1 MWHTTSGYISANIL
15 VHRYVKS
22 ISEIIAKAQ
31 ITNGGPVILLQPEN
45 EYSQAVPGVEFP
57 NYEYMQTVED
67 QYRKAG
73 IVVPFISNDAGPNGY
88 FAPGNGT
95 VGNVDIYGHDA
106 YPQGFDCA
114 NPYVWAPGALPT
126 YFHTLHEKQ
135 SPNTP
140 YSIVEFQGGS
150 FDPWGGPGFAKCE
163 ELTNNEFERVFY
175 KNDFSFVVTVF
186 NIYMTFG
193 GTNWGNL
200 GYALG
205 YTSYDYG
212 SVIAE
217 DRTVTREKFSE
228 AKLEANFLVA
238 SPAYLTATTQG
249 NASNG
254 SFATPETIAVTQM
267 TSNQTGFYV
276 VRHGEYQSN
285 DTTQYTLKLPTSKG
299 KITIP
304 QLSKTLTL
312 IGRDSKIHVVDYDLG
327 GTNLLYS
334 SGEIFTWKQYGSK
347 KVLVL
352 YGGVGE
358 THEFAI
364 TTPEECTVVEGQ
376 ANTTESNDGQVVSSV
391 SNNNGGITTKSKNGA
406 LIVNWTVEPKRRIV
420 QIGQDLFVY
429 LLDRN
434 YAYNYWVL
442 DLPAKAPV
450 GNYTNPSG
458 PSVIVKAGY
467 LLRTA
472 AVDGKTLS
480 LTGDLNATT
489 DFEVI
494 GAPDK
499 VAALSFN
506 GAPVKTTKGA
516 AGSLTGTVA
525 YQKPDLKLPDLT
537 TANWK
542 VINSLPEIQN
552 GYDDSKWTAATLT
565 TTKNPRKLTT
575 PVSLYASDYGYFTG
589 TLLFRGHFKANGK
602 ESTLFLQTQGGT
614 AFGYSI
620 WLNETFVG
628 SWDGI
633 SIDDN
638 YNQTLNLPKCT
649 AGVDY
654 VMTIVI
660 DTNGLEEEN
669 VVGSSTM
676 KHPRGILGY
685 KFANHKQSDITW
697 KLTGNLGGESYA
709 DHTRGPLNEG
719 GMYAERQGYHLP
731 NTPTG
736 KWKSGSPTDG
746 LTAAGINFYSTT
758 FKLNLPTGYDIP
770 LAFTFANTTTVAA
783 GSLANAYRVQ
793 LFVNGY
799 QYGKYGKFP
808 LSIPSLLHIMH
819 SPNANNATYTVNNI
833 GPQTVYPVPPGIL
846 NTQGTNY
853 VALSLWSLENGG
865 SKLEGLTLNATA
877 VIESSIGKIASAPQP
892 GYSVRPNAY

>member
-1 MWHTTSGYISANIL
+1 M
-15 VHRYVKS
+15 KS

-45 EYSQAVPGVEFP
+45 EYSQAVPGVLFP
-57 NYEYMQTVED
+57 NHDYMQQVED

-73 IVVPFISNDAGPNGY
+73 IVVPFISNDAGPYGY
-88 FAPGNGT
+88 FAPVNST
-95 VGNVDIYGHDA
+95 PGNVDIYGHDA

-126 YFHTLHEKQ
+126 YFHTLHEKE
-135 SPNTP
+135 SPKTP
-140 YSIVEFQGGS
+140 YSIIEFQGGS

-163 ELTNNEFERVFY
+163 ILTNHEFERVFY
-175 KNDFSFVVTVF
+175 KNDFSFVATVF

-212 SVIAE
+212 SAIAE

-238 SPAYLTATTQG
+238 SPAYLTATTQEG
-249 NASNG
+249 PANG
-254 SFATPETIAVTQM
+254 SFASPPDIAVTQM
-267 TSNQTGFYV
+267 TSNKTAFYV

-285 DTTQYTLKLPTSKG
+285 DSTSYTLTIPTSKG
-299 KITIP
+299 KTTIP

-312 IGRDSKIHVVDYDLG
+312 IGRDSKIHVADYDLN

-334 SGEIFTWKQYGSK
+334 SGEIFSWKQYGSK
-347 KVLVL
+347 TVLVL
-352 YGGVGE
+352 YGGVSE

-364 TTPEECTVVEGQ
+364 VTNETAKVIEGQ
-376 ANTTESNDGQVVSSV
+376 ANSTDSNVAQRARRWISGS
-391 SNNNGGITTKSKNGA
+391 NGGITTKSKNGV
-406 LIVNWTVEPKRRIV
+406 LIVNWTVKPKRRVV
-420 QIGQDLFVY
+420 QVGKDLVVY

-434 YAYNYWVL
+434 DAYNYWVL
-442 DLPAKAPV
+442 DLPAAAPT

-472 AVDGKTLS
+472 AVDGNTLS

-489 DFEVI
+489 DFEVV
-494 GAPDK
+494 GAPAC
-499 VAALSFN
+499 VSALSVN
-506 GAPVKTTKGA
+506 GAPVKTDKGT
-516 AGSLTGTVA
+516 AGSLIGTVG
-525 YQKPDLKLPDLT
+525 YQTPDFKLPDLT
-537 TANWK
+537 TASWK
-542 VINSLPEIQN
+542 VIDSLPEIQP
-552 GYDDSKWTAATLT
+552 GYDDSKWTTATLT
-565 TTKNPRKLTT
+565 TTKNPRNLTT

-589 TLLFRGHFKANGK
+589 TLLYRGHFTGNGK

-620 WLNETFVG
+620 WLNGTFVA

-638 YNQTLNLPKCT
+638 YNQTLNIPKCK
-649 AGVDY
+649 AGVNY
-654 VMTIVI
+654 VLTIVI
-660 DTNGLEEEN
+660 DTTGLEEEN
-669 VVGSSTM
+669 VVGASTM

-685 KFANHKQSDITW
+685 QFAGHKQSDITW
-697 KLTGNLGGESYA
+697 KLTGNLGGEDYA

-719 GMYAERQGYHLP
+719 GMFAERQGYHLP
-731 NTPTG
+731 GAPMG
-736 KWKSGSPTDG
+736 KWESGKPTDG
-746 LTAAGINFYSTT
+746 LTKAGINFYATS
-758 FKLNLPTGYDIP
+758 FKLDLPTGYDIP
-770 LAFTFANTTTVAA
+770 LSFNFANSSTVAP
-783 GSLANAYRVQ
+783 GSLANAHRVQ

-799 QYGKYGKFP
+799 QYGKFGKLLLTPRVSPALQERIQTNESHQQSTTSDPKPSSPFP
-808 LSIPSLLHIMH
+808 PASLIYKAPTTSRSVSGRLRT
-819 SPNANNATYTVNNI
+819 AAR
-833 GPQTVYPVPPGIL
+833 
-846 NTQGTNY
+846 
-853 VALSLWSLENGG
+853 SLR
-865 SKLEGLTLNATA
+865 A
-877 VIESSIGKIASAPQP
+877 
-892 GYSVRPNAY
+892 